1 MRKFLVIGN
10 PIEHSLSPTLHNY
23 WIKKNGIEAI
33 YEKQKL
39 NESELEELIALM
51 KKAKIHGANVTVPF
65 KKTIIPF
72 LDELSFEA
80 EQTQSVN
87 TLCFKEGKIVG
98 HNTDIVGFETSI
110 EKSKYNVF
118 NKEVLIL
125 GAGGV
130 VPSIIFALNKMKV
143 SKIKVSN
150 RTKEKAESLKKNFKN
165 IELIEW
171 GEVPSFD
178 IIINATSL
186 GLKNGQDFDFDFSKC
201 KNDATYIDTIYN
213 PLKTKTFRFLE
224 NKGIKVFNGLD
235 MFIYQGHKSFYLW
248 NKINPEI
255 DDGLMDLLLSKL
267 K

>member
-1 MRKFLVIGN
+1 MKKFLVIGN
-10 PIEHSLSPTLHNY
+10 PIEHSLSPILHNY

-33 YEKQKL
+33 YEKQRC
-39 NESELEELIALM
+39 NESELEELIAEI
-51 KKAKIHGANVTVPF
+51 KKKKIHGANVTVPF

-150 RTKEKAESLKKNFKN
+150 RTKEKAKSLKENFQN

-171 GEVPSFD
+171 GEIPNFD
-178 IIINATSL
+178 IIINATSI
-186 GLKNGQDFDFDFSKC
+186 GLKTEDNIKLDFSLISGNKLFY
-201 KNDATYIDTIYN
+201 DVIYN
-213 PLKTKTFRFLE
+213 PIETNFLKIGKKLGNKTL
-224 NKGIKVFNGLD
+224 NGKL
-235 MFIYQGHKSFYLW
+235 MFIYQALAAFNVWH
-248 NKINPEI
+248 
-255 DDGLMDLLLSKL
+255 GLKPDVDENVIKLLDK
-267 K
+267 